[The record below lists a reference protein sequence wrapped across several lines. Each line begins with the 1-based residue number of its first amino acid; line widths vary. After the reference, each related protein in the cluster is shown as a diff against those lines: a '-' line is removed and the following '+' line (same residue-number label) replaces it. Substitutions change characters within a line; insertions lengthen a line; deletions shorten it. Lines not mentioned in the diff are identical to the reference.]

1 MRAPAVLLN
10 VVIAGF
16 LGGFVGYSVASRTS
30 REEISRLQQ
39 TLDLTRVREHEL
51 QNQLQSAETERAAL
65 AAESQRLQTNLTERL
80 RRLEEIAAQLAT
92 PTGQTSPPPPALQ
105 ERESP
110 QEALPHE

>member
-16 LGGFVGYSVASRTS
+16 LGGVVGYNVADRAS

-39 TLDLTRVREHEL
+39 ALDLARAREHEL
-51 QNQLQSAETERAAL
+51 QNQLQAAETARAAL

-80 RRLEEIAAQLAT
+80 RRLEEIAVQLAA
-92 PTGQTSPPPPALQ
+92 PTGQPATPPDLQ
-105 ERESP
+105 EQEPP
-110 QEALPHE
+110 QEVPPRE